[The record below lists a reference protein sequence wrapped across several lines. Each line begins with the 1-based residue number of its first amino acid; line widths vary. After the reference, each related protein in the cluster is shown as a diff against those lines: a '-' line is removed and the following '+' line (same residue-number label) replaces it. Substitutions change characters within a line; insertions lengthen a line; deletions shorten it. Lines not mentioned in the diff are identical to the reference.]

1 MKINASSLKEYLK
14 KNNDIK
20 NIDDKV
26 MKMKLKKK
34 NNLKNQIKVRFI
46 NILLFNLNI
55 NKIFVLK
62 KSIWKD
68 KYIYVI
74 IFFGFLFFVLFTT
87 LEFKSY
93 L

>member
-1 MKINASSLKEYLK
+1 MK

-26 MKMKLKKK
+26 MKMKKKKK

-74 IFFGFLFFVLFTT
+74 IFFWLFIFCFIHN
-87 LEFKSY
+87 FRI
-93 L
+93 

>member
-1 MKINASSLKEYLK
+1 LK

-62 KSIWKD
+62 KSI
-68 KYIYVI
+68 
-74 IFFGFLFFVLFTT
+74 
-87 LEFKSY
+87 
-93 L
+93 